1 MTSREEAAQ
10 RARQLFSQLQAVQ
23 AVRRTQ
29 TTPPSGKDSARHSGG
44 KATSARQRE
53 KAGQKLKRLL
63 RRLRQAVKRRPPG

>member
-29 TTPPSGKDSARHSGG
+29 TTPPSGKDSARHSEM
-44 KATSARQRE
+44 KACSKKCE
-53 KAGQKLKRLL
+53 NAGQKLKRLR
-63 RRLRQAVKRRPPG
+63 RRLRQAVKRRLPG